1 MTGSRVRF
9 VACSVSCGG
18 DDGTHRGAVV
28 CESLDC
34 PVLFERRKR
43 VHELGICT
51 ELLQQ
56 AIDW

>member
-1 MTGSRVRF
+1 VRF
-9 VACSVSCGG
+9 AACSVSCGG